1 MFQVVIILLG
11 IVGLI
16 LVVLAVWYLISLAT
30 LWIVGRLFPLSG
42 KKRRD

>member
-1 MFQVVIILLG
+1 MFQVVIVLLG

>member
-1 MFQVVIILLG
+1 MFQVVIVLG

>member
-1 MFQVVIILLG
+1 MFQVVIVLG

-16 LVVLAVWYLISLAT
+16 LVVLAVWYLISLVT

>member
-16 LVVLAVWYLISLAT
+16 LVVLAVWYLISHAT